1 VRESARVAASRP
13 QLIFVADQRR
23 QPVADR
29 YEARAL
35 EKLLSAKKRKKTL
48 FW

>member
-23 QPVADR
+23 QPVTGKQA
-29 YEARAL
+29 AGAIG
-35 EKLLSAKKRKKTL
+35 KMLSAKQRKKTL